1 LPTPPRPASAICFIL
16 RRLLDF
22 SHHPQLAQGLL
33 YTGSEIAFEKDSPM
47 SAFAGLDTSNLLVQA
62 MKVREQNHR
71 FIANNIANVD
81 TPHYNPVELDFQ
93 KTLRS
98 MVEGRGGVAL
108 RTSRPQHF
116 DFETHRLDFER
127 LAFLSKNDYNK
138 VDLDDQ
144 ITKLSQN
151 TGEYTTYAR
160 LLSKKFEM
168 TKTMLQSLA
177 R

>member
-1 LPTPPRPASAICFIL
+1 MDR
-16 RRLLDF
+16 
-22 SHHPQLAQGLL
+22 
-33 YTGSEIAFEKDSPM
+33 
-47 SAFAGLDTSNLLVQA
+47 FAGVPTTTLLMQA

-71 FIANNIANVD
+71 FLANNIANVD
-81 TPHYNPVELDFQ
+81 TPHYTPVELNFE

-98 MVEGRGGVAL
+98 MLEGRGGLAL
-108 RTSRPQHF
+108 RTTRPQHF
-116 DFETHRLDFER
+116 DLESHRLDFER

-160 LLSKKFEM
+160 LLGKKFEM
-168 TKTMLQSLA
+168 TKSMLQSLA

>member
-1 LPTPPRPASAICFIL
+1 
-16 RRLLDF
+16 
-22 SHHPQLAQGLL
+22 
-33 YTGSEIAFEKDSPM
+33 M
-47 SAFAGLDTSNLLVQA
+47 SAYAGIDTSNLLVQA

-98 MVEGRGGVAL
+98 MVEGRGGVTL
-108 RTSRPQHF
+108 RTTRPRHF
-116 DFETHRLDFER
+116 NYETHRLDFER
-127 LAFLSKNDYNK
+127 LAFLSNNDYNK
-138 VDLDDQ
+138 ADLDDQ

-151 TGEYTTYAR
+151 SGEYTTYAR
-160 LLSKKFEM
+160 LLSKKFAM
-168 TKTMLQSLA
+168 TKSMLQSLA

>member
-1 LPTPPRPASAICFIL
+1 
-16 RRLLDF
+16 
-22 SHHPQLAQGLL
+22 
-33 YTGSEIAFEKDSPM
+33 M
-47 SAFAGLDTSNLLVQA
+47 STYAGVDTTTLLVQA
-62 MKVREQNHR
+62 MKVREQNHL
-71 FIANNIANVD
+71 FLANNIANVD
-81 TPHYNPVELDFQ
+81 TPHYTPVELDFE

-98 MVEGRGGVAL
+98 MVEGRGGVTL
-108 RTSRPQHF
+108 RTTRPQHF
-116 DFETHRLDFER
+116 DHETHRLDFDR

-168 TKTMLQSLA
+168 TKAMLQSLA

>member
-1 LPTPPRPASAICFIL
+1 MNR
-16 RRLLDF
+16 
-22 SHHPQLAQGLL
+22 
-33 YTGSEIAFEKDSPM
+33 
-47 SAFAGLDTSNLLVQA
+47 FAGIETSTLLTQA

-71 FIANNIANVD
+71 FLANNIANVD

-98 MVEGRGGVAL
+98 MVEGRGGLAL
-108 RTSRPQHF
+108 RTTRPRHL
-116 DFETHRLDFER
+116 DHESHRTNFER

-144 ITKLSQN
+144 MTKLSQN

-160 LLSKKFEM
+160 LLGKKFEM
-168 TKTMLQSLA
+168 TKSMLQSLA

>member
-1 LPTPPRPASAICFIL
+1 MTR
-16 RRLLDF
+16 
-22 SHHPQLAQGLL
+22 
-33 YTGSEIAFEKDSPM
+33 Y
-47 SAFAGLDTSNLLVQA
+47 AGVETSTLLVQA

-71 FIANNIANVD
+71 FLANNIANVD
-81 TPHYNPVELDFQ
+81 TPHYNPVELDFE

-98 MVEGRGGVAL
+98 MVEGRGGLAL
-108 RTSRPQHF
+108 RTTRPQHF
-116 DFETHRLDFER
+116 DHESHRVNFER

-144 ITKLSQN
+144 MTKLSQN

-160 LLSKKFEM
+160 LLGKKFEM
-168 TKTMLQSLA
+168 TKSMLQSLA

>member
-1 LPTPPRPASAICFIL
+1 
-16 RRLLDF
+16 
-22 SHHPQLAQGLL
+22 
-33 YTGSEIAFEKDSPM
+33 M
-47 SAFAGLDTSNLLVQA
+47 SAFAGVDTTTLLVKA
-62 MKVREQNHR
+62 MNVREQNHR

-98 MVEGRGGVAL
+98 MVEERGGVTL
-108 RTSRPQHF
+108 RTTRPQHF
-116 DFETHRLDFER
+116 DFESQRLNFER

-144 ITKLSQN
+144 ITKMSQN

-168 TKTMLQSLA
+168 TKNMLQSLA

>member
-1 LPTPPRPASAICFIL
+1 MRV
-16 RRLLDF
+16 
-22 SHHPQLAQGLL
+22 
-33 YTGSEIAFEKDSPM
+33 
-47 SAFAGLDTSNLLVQA
+47 FAGADTSNLLVQA

-98 MVEGRGGVAL
+98 MVEERGGVAL

-116 DFETHRLDFER
+116 DFQTHRLDFER

-168 TKTMLQSLA
+168 QKSTLQSLA

>member
-1 LPTPPRPASAICFIL
+1 MTP
-16 RRLLDF
+16 
-22 SHHPQLAQGLL
+22 
-33 YTGSEIAFEKDSPM
+33 
-47 SAFAGLDTSNLLVQA
+47 FAGVDTSTLLAQA

-71 FIANNIANVD
+71 FLANNIANVD

-93 KTLRS
+93 KTLHS
-98 MVEGRGGVAL
+98 LVEGRGGVAL
-108 RTSRPQHF
+108 RTTRPRHF
-116 DFETHRLDFER
+116 DHETQRLDFER

-144 ITKLSQN
+144 MTKLSQN

-160 LLSKKFEM
+160 LLSKRFEM
-168 TKTMLQSLA
+168 TKSMLQSLA

>member
-1 LPTPPRPASAICFIL
+1 MTS
-16 RRLLDF
+16 
-22 SHHPQLAQGLL
+22 
-33 YTGSEIAFEKDSPM
+33 Y
-47 SAFAGLDTSNLLVQA
+47 AGVETSNLLVQA

-71 FIANNIANVD
+71 FLANNIANVD
-81 TPHYNPVELDFQ
+81 TPHFTPTELDFE

-98 MVEGRGGVAL
+98 MVEGRGGLAL
-108 RTSRPQHF
+108 RTTRPRHF
-116 DFETHRLDFER
+116 DHESHRLDFER

-144 ITKLSQN
+144 ITKLAKN

-168 TKTMLQSLA
+168 TKSMLQSLA

>member
-1 LPTPPRPASAICFIL
+1 MTP
-16 RRLLDF
+16 
-22 SHHPQLAQGLL
+22 
-33 YTGSEIAFEKDSPM
+33 Y
-47 SAFAGLDTSNLLVQA
+47 AGVDTSTLLVQA
-62 MKVREQNHR
+62 MTVREQNHR
-71 FIANNIANVD
+71 ILANNIANVD
-81 TPHYNPVELDFQ
+81 TPHYTPVELNFE

-98 MVEGRGGVAL
+98 MVEGRGGVTL
-108 RTSRPQHF
+108 RTTRPRHF
-116 DFETHRLDFER
+116 DHETRRLNFDR

-168 TKTMLQSLA
+168 TKTMLQALA

>member
-1 LPTPPRPASAICFIL
+1 MGA
-16 RRLLDF
+16 
-22 SHHPQLAQGLL
+22 
-33 YTGSEIAFEKDSPM
+33 Y
-47 SAFAGLDTSNLLVQA
+47 AGVDTSTLLIQA

-81 TPHYNPVELDFQ
+81 TPHYTPTELDFER
-93 KTLRS
+93 TLRS
-98 MVEGRGGVAL
+98 MVEGRGGVTL
-108 RTSRPQHF
+108 RTTRPRHL
-116 DFETHRLDFER
+116 DHETHRLDFER
-127 LAFLSKNDYNK
+127 LAILSKNDYNK

-144 ITKLSQN
+144 IMKLSRN

-168 TKTMLQSLA
+168 TKAMLQSLA

>member
-1 LPTPPRPASAICFIL
+1 
-16 RRLLDF
+16 
-22 SHHPQLAQGLL
+22 
-33 YTGSEIAFEKDSPM
+33 M
-47 SAFAGLDTSNLLVQA
+47 SAFAGIDTSNLLVQA

-71 FIANNIANVD
+71 FLANNIANVD

-98 MVEGRGGVAL
+98 LVEGRGGAAL
-108 RTSRPQHF
+108 RTTRPRHF
-116 DFETHRLDFER
+116 DHETHRLNFER

-144 ITKLSQN
+144 MTKLSQN

-168 TKTMLQSLA
+168 TTNMLQSLA